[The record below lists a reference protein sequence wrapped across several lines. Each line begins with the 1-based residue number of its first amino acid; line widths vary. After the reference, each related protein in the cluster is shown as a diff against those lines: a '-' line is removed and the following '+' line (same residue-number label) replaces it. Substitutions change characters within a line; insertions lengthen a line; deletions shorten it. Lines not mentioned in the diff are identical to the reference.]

1 MAKQVPIGARGSAQ
15 ERVHFDNTLTAHHH
29 ELPPVFSTP
38 SMIELMETAG
48 FNALQPFCE
57 PGEISVGTAINI
69 EHRAPVGLNAVVK
82 AEAEV
87 VEFDGRFY
95 TLRAKVTSGD
105 LEIGRGKIYR
115 SIVNMNKFMEKWG
128 IPRP

>member
-1 MAKQVPIGARGSAQ
+1 MAKQVPIGTRGAAQ
-15 ERVHFDNTLTAHHH
+15 ERVQFENTLTSHHH
-29 ELPPVFSTP
+29 QLPPVFSTP

-48 FNALQPFCE
+48 MNALQPYCE
-57 PGEISVGTAINI
+57 LGEISVGTAINI
-69 EHRAPVGLNAVVK
+69 EHRAPVGVNSVVK

-95 TLRAKVTSGD
+95 TLRVKVTSGE
-105 LEIGRGKIYR
+105 LEIGLGKIYR
-115 SIVNMNKFMEKWG
+115 AIVNVNSFMEKWG